1 MRCSRET
8 FVTFRCRR
16 RDERAQALPQSRPMV
31 KGPLSACVREASVK
45 IRVILVMSLVAL
57 GSGAASTEPVFSPMF
72 GEVIPPRPPRPIGG
86 STSHQ
91 PDLPPA
97 TPGNQPEQK
106 PAAATA
112 PGNRP
117 EQKPTKKKP
126 TASTTARMPAAAASP
141 VKQPEQKPTKQPE
154 QKPTAAAV
162 LAKPGVVTIG
172 HSAATPRPTGSTSQV
187 PTFPAAQTLE

>member
-31 KGPLSACVREASVK
+31 KGPLSACVRETSVK

-57 GSGAASTEPVFSPMF
+57 GSGAASTKPLFSPMF
-72 GEVIPPRPPRPIGG
+72 GEVIPPRPPRPIGA

-112 PGNRP
+112 RTNRNRNRL
-117 EQKPTKKKP
+117 QQLLLGTNRNRNRLQQLLLG
-126 TASTTARMPAAAASP
+126 TDRN
-141 VKQPEQKPTKQPE
+141 
-154 QKPTAAAV
+154 
-162 LAKPGVVTIG
+162 
-172 HSAATPRPTGSTSQV
+172 R
-187 PTFPAAQTLE
+187 

>member
-1 MRCSRET
+1 M
-8 FVTFRCRR
+8 
-16 RDERAQALPQSRPMV
+16 
-31 KGPLSACVREASVK
+31 K

-72 GEVIPPRPPRPIGG
+72 GEVIPPRPPRPIGA

-97 TPGNQPEQK
+97 TPGNQPEQKPAAAIAPGNQPEQKPAAATAPGNQPEQKPAAATAPGNQPEQK

-141 VKQPEQKPTKQPE
+141 VKQPEQKPTKQLE

-187 PTFPAAQTLE
+187 PTLPAAQTVE

>member
-8 FVTFRCRR
+8 FVTFGCRR

-57 GSGAASTEPVFSPMF
+57 GSGAASTKPLFLPMF
-72 GEVIPPRPPRPIGG
+72 GEVIPPRPPRPIGA

-97 TPGNQPEQK
+97 TPGNQPDQK

-112 PGNRP
+112 PGNQP